1 MSGTCVFCEDA
12 KDAGGWVSR
21 PGHVAL
27 ALRGRQL
34 TGHSKGRLLGAQL
47 SVFNGQ
53 ATGLK
58 GDMSLRPFPALSTPP
73 TWSY

>member
-1 MSGTCVFCEDA
+1 MFCEHA
-12 KDAGGWVSR
+12 KEMRGAGSQ
-21 PGHVAL
+21 GHGGRVAL
-27 ALRGRQL
+27 ALRCHQL

-47 SVFNGQ
+47 PVFNGQ

-58 GDMSLRPFPALSTPP
+58 GDRSPRPFPALRAP